1 MPPPQRMSDAGG
13 AREGHAGPKDTDFCH
28 SHVLTSPQRS
38 RKIIHLY
45 TTSAGKLEVLAFF
58 RFFGYFKQYPVWSVL
73 ESRLDGLSPKCRA
86 NWAKREKP
94 RRNHRRLQ
102 VGKKTTM
109 THIGIPPKKQPRV
122 SLRLKKWMGCNQPWI
137 LFAAILFLG
146 TFFQRFFFK
155 LRESLDRQ

>member
-13 AREGHAGPKDTDFCH
+13 AREGHAGPNVATKDTDSCH

-73 ESRLDGLSPKCRA
+73 ESRLHGLSPKCRA

-102 VGKKTTM
+102 VGEKK
-109 THIGIPPKKQPRV
+109 HNNDCILGSPPKKQPRFFF
-122 SLRLKKWMGCNQPWI
+122 SPKKIDGLEPWI
-137 LFAAILFLG
+137 HGFLA
-146 TFFQRFFFK
+146 R
-155 LRESLDRQ
+155 LWV